1 MLIYSNVTSAL
12 MVFASARG
20 FLVLDRNIGLSVG
33 SHEVTVGRR
42 WRDLTYHGD

>member
-12 MVFASARG
+12 MVFAIARG
-20 FLVLDRNIGLSVG
+20 FLVFDRNIGLSAG
-33 SHEVTVGRR
+33 PHEVTVGRR